1 MNGQSKDTIMAE
13 IDRPRISLHLA
24 RTLSSINWVI
34 PLPLINHPI
43 IAVVKDAPG
52 ARSMTTRVKIGHFQI
67 APIEEKRNTDIMV
80 NTPQREAIPIA
91 LTEEIDTTTQM
102 RGTLIWALTIVV
114 MIMPQMATTE
124 DKTHGVKIIEGVGL
138 K

>member
-1 MNGQSKDTIMAE
+1 MAE
-13 IDRPRISLHLA
+13 TDRPRISLHLA

-34 PLPLINHPI
+34 IP
-43 IAVVKDAPG
+43 VVKDAPG
-52 ARSMTTRVKIGHFQI
+52 ARSTTTRVKIGHFQT

-80 NTPQREAIPIA
+80 NTPHTEAIPIA
-91 LTEEIDTTTQM
+91 LTEETDTTTQM
-102 RGTLIWALTIVV
+102 KGTLIWALTIVV
-114 MIMPQMATTE
+114 MIMPQMSTTE